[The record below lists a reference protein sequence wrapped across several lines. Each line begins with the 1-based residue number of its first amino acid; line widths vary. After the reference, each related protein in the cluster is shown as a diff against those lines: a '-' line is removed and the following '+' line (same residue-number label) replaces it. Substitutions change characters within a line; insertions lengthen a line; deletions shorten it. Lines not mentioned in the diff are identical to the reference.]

1 MILNGQRFRNGM
13 NVRAHL
19 PGRPAGG
26 PRFAYHALFGAAQ
39 GVRGRTSGFSG
50 KAAGGRE
57 RGVPVYLPPIP
68 DLPGVDMKIEVAGV
82 PATATL
88 SAGRAL
94 PSGAWLLAR
103 DEAHGLRL
111 LPILGC
117 RLPGPVT
124 LCVTVSATD
133 RATGRV
139 ASLSAS
145 IEVAAPWDG
154 GPSAGGAA
162 VRYSLADDAG
172 GRFEIDPVSGLVTVA
187 DESLLDHAAD
197 RVHAIAVRTTAA
209 DGASTIRR
217 FEIALLDGAGEFSIS
232 DIAAEERRARN
243 RPGAVVGAVAVDA
256 GAGERISFR
265 LLDDAEGRFLIDP
278 STGVVSLSGGAV
290 MDATRR
296 YVIAVEAASEGSIS
310 IQRFAIA
317 RSGEGGFAVSAAPDG
332 DAPERFEQPRLLA
345 DSRPRRHDPAL
356 WELPAEFAA

>member
-13 NVRAHL
+13 NVRTYL
-19 PGRPAGG
+19 PGAPAGG

-39 GVRGRTSGFSG
+39 GARGRTSGFSG
-50 KAAGGRE
+50 NAAGGFSAKAAGGRE

-68 DLPGVDMKIEVAGV
+68 DLPGVDMAIEVAGV

-94 PSGAWLLAR
+94 PSGAWMLAR
-103 DEAHGLRL
+103 DEARGLRL
-111 LPILGC
+111 LPAPGR
-117 RLPGPVT
+117 RLSGPVT
-124 LCVTVSATD
+124 LRVTVSATD

-154 GPSAGGAA
+154 GPPAGGAA

-187 DESLLDHAAD
+187 DESLLDDAAD
-197 RVHAIAVRTTAA
+197 RVHVIAVRMTAA
-209 DGASTIRR
+209 DGASAIRR
-217 FEIALLDGAGEFSIS
+217 FEITLLDGAGEFSIS
-232 DIAAEERRARN
+232 DVAAEERQARN
-243 RPGAVVGAVAVDA
+243 RPGAVVGAVAVDSD
-256 GAGERISFR
+256 AGERISFR

-296 YVIAVEAASEGSIS
+296 YVIAVEAASDEGSIS
-310 IQRFAIA
+310 VQRFAVA
-317 RSGEGGFAVSAAPDG
+317 RSGEGGFTVSAAPDG
-332 DAPERFEQPRLLA
+332 DAPRQFAQPRLL
-345 DSRPRRHDPAL
+345 
-356 WELPAEFAA
+356 PAEIAA